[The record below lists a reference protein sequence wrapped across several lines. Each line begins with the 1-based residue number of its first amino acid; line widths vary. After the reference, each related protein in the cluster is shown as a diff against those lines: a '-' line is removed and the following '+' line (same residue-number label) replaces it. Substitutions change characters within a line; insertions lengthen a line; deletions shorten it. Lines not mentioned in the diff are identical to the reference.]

1 MAPQRDD
8 ETQGGDEATQEQV
21 SRLLAAAA
29 GPSAPSMPEDV
40 ASRLDDVLAGLVQER
55 RTDPADEVPDDRDD
69 PVGPD
74 EANSPDDPD
83 SPDQTSGVTALA
95 SRRSPRGPR
104 LLLAAAAVSVLVLG
118 AGVGIGELA
127 GSGGGA
133 GSSGAAGGASQ
144 SQAAPGA
151 DSRAQE
157 HGPPSSAGETTAPL
171 TGGQAAAL
179 GRPPRVRS
187 GSLRADLQRI
197 EDARLAVPA
206 GAVPRQWRK
215 ACVRPATAAGDA
227 WLRVR
232 LDGRPAVLV
241 LRAPDHGR
249 RTAEVFACGAAETPV
264 ASSTVVAR

>member
-1 MAPQRDD
+1 MDRQRDD
-8 ETQGGDEATQEQV
+8 ETQGRDEATQEQV
-21 SRLLAAAA
+21 ARLLAAAA

-40 ASRLDDVLAGLVQER
+40 ASRLDDVLAGLVRER
-55 RTDPADEVPDDRDD
+55 RTDPAHEVPQDRDD

-74 EANSPDDPD
+74 DA
-83 SPDQTSGVTALA
+83 TGVTPLA
-95 SRRSPRGPR
+95 SRRPPRGAR

-118 AGVGIGELA
+118 AGVGIGELT
-127 GSGGGA
+127 GGGGDA
-133 GSSGAAGGASQ
+133 ATSGAAGGAAQ
-144 SQAAPGA
+144 SQTAPGA
-151 DSRAQE
+151 GSRAQE
-157 HGPPSSAGETTAPL
+157 HGPASSADEKTVPL
-171 TGGQAAAL
+171 TGGQGPAL
-179 GRPPRVRS
+179 SRPPRVRS

-206 GAVPRQWRK
+206 GAVPRLWRK

-249 RTAEVFACGAAETPV
+249 RTAEVFACGAAEKPV
-264 ASSTVVAR
+264 VSSTVEAR